1 MASLASRL
9 FGWWNEA
16 PEVHHLS
23 KKPVTLEAEATRALT
38 LPPNPTSLDVL
49 SVALSNGAAIDVIE
63 RLTAL
68 REKELARAAESAF
81 AAALAR
87 IQAEIR
93 RVAPDLQNP
102 STSSRYASYAAI
114 DRIVRP
120 IYTRE
125 GMSLSFSHT
134 DSPKPE
140 HVRVLCFASLGSYTR
155 TYQID
160 MPTDGKGARGGDVMT
175 KTHAMAAADSY
186 AKRYLI
192 KDVFN
197 IAIGEEDTDGNPVTN
212 GEIAKHLDAIAKA
225 RSIEELKSRWK
236 AAMEAAGTS
245 RTAQLAVI
253 QAKDA
258 RKRELQ

>member
-1 MASLASRL
+1 MATFASRL
-9 FGWWNEA
+9 FGWISDS

-23 KKPVTLEAEATRALT
+23 RKPVTLEAQPSRALT

-49 SVALSNGAAIDVIE
+49 SIALSSGAAIDVIE

-68 REKELARAAESAF
+68 REKELARAAESEF
-81 AAALAR
+81 SAALAR

-93 RVAPDLQNP
+93 RVAADLQNP
-102 STSSRYASYAAI
+102 QTSSRYASYAAI

-134 DSPKPE
+134 DSPKAE

-160 MPTDGKGARGGDVMT
+160 MPTDGKGAKGGDVMS

-197 IAIGEEDTDGNPVTN
+197 IAIGEEDVDGNAVTN
-212 GEIAKHLDAIAKA
+212 GEIAKHLDAIARAKTMT
-225 RSIEELKSRWK
+225 ELKALWPAAYK
-236 AAMEAAGTS
+236 AAATNK
-245 RTAQLAVI
+245 TAQLAVI